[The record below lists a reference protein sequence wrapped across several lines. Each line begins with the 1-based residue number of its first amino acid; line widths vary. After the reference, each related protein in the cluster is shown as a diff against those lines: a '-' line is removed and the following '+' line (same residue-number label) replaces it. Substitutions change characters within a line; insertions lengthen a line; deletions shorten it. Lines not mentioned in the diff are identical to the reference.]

1 MFTQP
6 KYGVY
11 NKKII
16 ILKLKKMKEF
26 KIRTYSKQELAME
39 YFPNSRNT
47 HVAVNHLMAWVKRC
61 KDLHNALTAI
71 GLNKNAK
78 HFTPKEVELIIYH
91 LGEP

>member
-1 MFTQP
+1 MVFTT
-6 KYGVY
+6 KT
-11 NKKII
+11 II